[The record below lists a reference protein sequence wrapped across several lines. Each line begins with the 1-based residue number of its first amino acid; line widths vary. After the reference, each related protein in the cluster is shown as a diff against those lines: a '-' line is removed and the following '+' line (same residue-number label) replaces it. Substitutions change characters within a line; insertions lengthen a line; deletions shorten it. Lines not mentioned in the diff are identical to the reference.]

1 MAIPTGPPILV
12 PPASNYQDFLS
23 HADTY
28 TFRSHYAAVLAP
40 YTIGPAAAA
49 AAPDDVVRL
58 IYAAEQEGVPT
69 ALLQWHQGATGR
81 GTQIALLYLVTSYV
95 PRRGLSKSPWDDLSF
110 ASKGDIICGFIPC
123 ANWKT
128 ASFHQIGATV
138 HVPTILEIDTG
149 LYQDP
154 DADLLGNFTVDD
166 ADVEPLCV

>member
-69 ALLQWHQGATGR
+69 ALLQWHQGAR
-81 GTQIALLYLVTSYV
+81 GKGAHIELLHLVSNYV
-95 PRRGLSKSPWDDLSF
+95 PGWGCWRHCGTTSPLR
-110 ASKGDIICGFIPC
+110 
-123 ANWKT
+123 
-128 ASFHQIGATV
+128 
-138 HVPTILEIDTG
+138 
-149 LYQDP
+149 
-154 DADLLGNFTVDD
+154 
-166 ADVEPLCV
+166 